1 MSAPGDVSVAR
12 LPDASVRVR
21 VAGHWDLHRGL
32 AVPEEVVHAIDG
44 PPHATRLTFDTTEL
58 EAWDTSLLVLVEQV
72 IAHCRERGVAV
83 DTSGLPAGLRR
94 LLALSEATPG
104 QRPPPL
110 PSRPPLLARIGNRAV
125 ERWHEFVRFLAFT
138 GELSYSL
145 ARFVTHRARVRMI
158 DVVGEVEAAGPRSLS
173 IVAVVNFL
181 LGVILAFVAQVTFQ
195 RFGAT
200 IYVADA
206 VTIGMVRELG
216 PIMTAVVMAGRSGS
230 AYAAQLG
237 TMKVTQEV
245 DALTT
250 MALPPSDFLVLP
262 RVLALSLMMPLLT
275 VYADFV
281 GIGAGALVVLLSG
294 GSVGQ
299 YFHEASTSIKLSL
312 FEVCFVKT
320 IVFGAI
326 VAISGCM
333 HGLRASKG
341 AAAVGDAATAT
352 VVSSVVWIIVID
364 GVFAVILYVV
374 KL

>member
-21 VAGHWDLHRGL
+21 VAGRWDLHRGL
-32 AVPEEVVHAIDG
+32 AVPEEVVQAIDG
-44 PPHATRLTFDTTEL
+44 PPRAARLTFDTTEL

-72 IAHCRERGVAV
+72 LAHCHDGGVPV

-94 LLALSEATPG
+94 LLTLSEATPG
-104 QRPPPL
+104 QRPPAL
-110 PSRPPLLARIGNRAV
+110 PSPPPLLARIGNRAA
-125 ERWHEFVRFLAFT
+125 ERWHEFVRFLAFS

-145 ARFVTHRARVRMI
+145 ERFVTHRARVRMI
-158 DVVGEVEAAGPRSLS
+158 DIVGEVEAAGPRSLS

-206 VTIGMVRELG
+206 VTVGMVRELG
-216 PIMTAVVMAGRSGS
+216 PIMTAVVMAGHSGS

-237 TMKVTQEV
+237 TMTVTQEV

-250 MALPPSDFLVLP
+250 MALPPVDFLVLP

-299 YFHEASTSIKLSL
+299 YFHEASTSIKLPL
-312 FEVCFVKT
+312 FAICFVKT

-352 VVSSVVWIIVID
+352 VVSSIVWIIAID

>member
-1 MSAPGDVSVAR
+1 
-12 LPDASVRVR
+12 VR
-21 VAGHWDLHRGL
+21 VAGRWALHGGL
-32 AVPEEVVHAIDG
+32 AVPEQVVHAIDG
-44 PPHATRLTFDTTEL
+44 PPPATSLTFDATEL
-58 EAWDTSLLVLVEQV
+58 AAWDTSLLVLVALIV
-72 IAHCRERGVAV
+72 ARCRERGVTI
-83 DTSGLPAGLRR
+83 DTSGLPASLRR
-94 LLALSEATPG
+94 LLALSETTAAR
-104 QRPPPL
+104 RPPPL
-110 PSRPPLLARIGNRAV
+110 PARPRLLARIGNRAL
-125 ERWHEFVRFLAFT
+125 ERWHETVRLLVFT
-138 GELSYSL
+138 GELSLSL

-158 DVVGEVEAAGPRSLS
+158 DVIGEIEAAGPKSLS

-237 TMKVTQEV
+237 TMTVTQEV

-281 GIGAGALVVLLSG
+281 AIGAGAFVVLLGG
-294 GSVGQ
+294 GSATQ
-299 YFHEASTSIKLSL
+299 YFHEASTSIKLPL
-312 FEVCFVKT
+312 FAISFVKT
-320 IVFGAI
+320 MVFGAI
-326 VAISGCM
+326 VATSGCM
-333 HGLRASKG
+333 HGLRATKG

-352 VVSSVVWIIVID
+352 VVSSIVWIIVID
-364 GVFAVILYVV
+364 GVFAVLLYVL